1 MAYLVDGRRLLIDVM
16 TPTTTKEVPWVD
28 AAIRYTHLQP
38 NNNDDSTADEEEEAE
53 EDDLPPPTESYTF
66 SIPTQ
71 TTTMMDVIILI

>member
-1 MAYLVDGRRLLIDVM
+1 MK
-16 TPTTTKEVPWVD
+16 PTTTKEVPWVD
-28 AAIRYTHLQP
+28 AAIRYAHLQP
-38 NNNDDSTADEEEEAE
+38 NNNDDSTADEEEE